1 MKKKLKKAI
10 KFILNPHL
18 LLCVGIAW
26 MLTNG
31 WSYVMLAV
39 GTKLQIGWMIA
50 VSGAY
55 LTFLW
60 LPISPEK
67 IATFAIAIVLLR
79 WLFPKD
85 TATLAVL
92 KELHQKAKN
101 AVKKKKADKHPPSD
115 DQKPEQ
121 K

>member
-1 MKKKLKKAI
+1 MKEKIKKTL
-10 KFILNPHL
+10 KFILNPRL

-31 WSYVMLAV
+31 WSYVLFAV
-39 GTKLQIGWMIA
+39 GTKLQIGWMMA

-60 LPISPEK
+60 LPVSPEK
-67 IATFAIAIVLLR
+67 IATFAIAIALLR
-79 WLFPKD
+79 WMFPKD

-92 KELHQKAKN
+92 RELHQKAKD
-101 AVKKKKADKHPPSD
+101 AVKKKKADK
-115 DQKPEQ
+115 
-121 K
+121 